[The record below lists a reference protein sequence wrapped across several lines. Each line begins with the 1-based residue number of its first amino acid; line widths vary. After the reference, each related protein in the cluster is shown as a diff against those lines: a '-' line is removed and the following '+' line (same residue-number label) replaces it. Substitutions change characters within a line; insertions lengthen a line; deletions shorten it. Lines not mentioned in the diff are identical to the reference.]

1 MSEALENCDVYDP
14 PAIQAEIGGSPLNGV
29 VPPPEHRWKP
39 GQSGNPRGR
48 KAAGLSVKEWFNVMA
63 TWDRDQLQKVVD
75 DRKESIERVSAA
87 RTWLTAG
94 VEGAED
100 ALREI
105 CDRTGGKSMSSINV
119 TGEFDFNSEQ
129 HVKIGPELI
138 ELQQRLAKQLQDRQA
153 NQLAK

>member
-75 DRKESIERVSAA
+75 DKKESIERVSAA

-105 CDRTGGKSMSSINV
+105 LDRTAGKPASSLNVNMDFDINA
-119 TGEFDFNSEQ
+119 EQ
-129 HVKIGPELI
+129 NIVISPEI
-138 ELQQRLAKQLQDRQA
+138 IALQRRLGKQLQDRQA